1 MKITCEKCSAPYEI
15 EDSRIPVSGFI
26 MKCPACMHSFKVMR
40 GGAPAEAAASAP
52 PPPAMTGSGPP
63 RYHVRR
69 RTGKTFGP
77 FVESAI
83 VTMLQNG
90 KLDGDEQ
97 VSTDGNNWLPLAA
110 VAAFAPWAKPASGE
124 IEDLPAPKGP
134 SPSGIIDLPA
144 PKRPVGMGVGIPD
157 LPTPKGAMPRPPM
170 PGTKAPSPAT
180 KAPVP
185 TAMGIPDLPA
195 PKRPVGMGGG
205 IPDLPA
211 PKGAPAARPPAG
223 KPAMPPPPVST
234 KPPAPTAGPRGIVD
248 LPTPK
253 GPTPTGI
260 VDLPKPKGPTP
271 SGIVDLPT
279 PKGPTALG
287 IPDLPMPK
295 GPVPT
300 GLVDLPTPKGRPSG
314 LDDFDLAPVGGS
326 GALDLGEVDLP
337 TPKAGFGDSLPPPPP
352 PLSLGDMELGG
363 DPNDAAAIISSP
375 GAEEMRSIPDS
386 SIDVVAPRQSNQ
398 LHVDLDAVDGPADSG
413 IDLVAPRGFPA
424 PVAEETDLAPPE
436 MDARPAPRP
445 AAKPARKVAPAVS
458 AAAAPDKRK
467 KMLILGGVFAGGLLI
482 AAAAI
487 MVLKSMGVGGE
498 RIDQVALAKLRTEIA
513 VDNYD
518 VLVRVG
524 TKIKLSAEAQPK
536 NIDQHAMAAQVLALA
551 AIAHRGEAK
560 HANAAAQLIAAIEKN
575 DGNPELTKAR
585 AAVAIAQGHPQ
596 DAEAMLTQLVGEA
609 GKGGNDAFAQLLL
622 GWAQFKGNR
631 AKSAE
636 VTFQKALSL
645 DGKLAGAAWGMAL
658 CRDKAGDK
666 AGVETWAQKTVERSP
681 AHFAALLMQAR
692 EKPEDSIA
700 GLLQLHGSKGSPAE
714 QGDAWALVG
723 SKQLAE
729 LRLDEAEASYKKALV
744 QDPTNQGALLGMGD
758 TLYQLGRF
766 VESKEKLDAAQ
777 KAAPGN
783 LDVIVSLARTQLA
796 LGQPLLAQDLLQAAA
811 KSAPKDARIR
821 LLQGRT
827 EETLDK
833 DGAAER
839 AQALYKQAI
848 DLDPKLVEAY
858 SALAHQALKV
868 SRPDEAQR
876 LAADAMKNAG
886 DNADTRTL
894 IGNVL
899 LAQEDPSKAQI
910 EFQKALEK
918 TPNHLAARMGL
929 AAALEAQKKPDAA
942 LAELEKIRAKVPA
955 YPGLSQ
961 RLGALYQA
969 LGRVD
974 DAAKAYE
981 AALNMPGASIPLKF
995 SAANFF
1001 YGVQKCERARQLTE
1015 QITNEDPKN
1024 SDAYELLARV
1034 WECAGR
1040 RDQAM
1045 MAIHHAIELS
1055 DKPMFHLTKA
1065 RLHEKANQGNDA
1077 LVDYQIAA
1085 DAGHIGDAYIGRASL
1100 LLDHGAN
1107 REAIHDCELALKLD
1121 KNRCDARKL
1130 IGKGNLGL
1138 QNYKVAEGHLREA
1151 THCAPKDPE
1160 AQYLLAQACTGAHDF
1175 PCACSAYWQAAQL
1188 GLKGE
1193 NLGDAYFEA
1202 GMCEK
1207 GRGSQGR
1214 ASEAFK
1220 KCLEVGTDIQK
1231 QNCGKE
1237 LSNLGGFR

>member
-40 GGAPAEAAASAP
+40 AGQPAAAAP
-52 PPPAMTGSGPP
+52 PPPAPLPSAGTGSGPP

-77 FVESAI
+77 FVESAV

-97 VSTDGNNWLPLAA
+97 VSTDGSNWLSLSA
-110 VAAFAPWAKPASGE
+110 VVAFAPWAKAAPNDV

-134 SPSGIIDLPA
+134 SPSGIVDLPA
-144 PKRPVGMGVGIPD
+144 PKRPTPMAHGIPD
-157 LPTPKGAMPRPPM
+157 LPAPKSA
-170 PGTKAPSPAT
+170 S
-180 KAPVP
+180 P

-195 PKRPVGMGGG
+195 PKRPGGFAG

-211 PKGAPAARPPAG
+211 PKAAPAARPPA
-223 KPAMPPPPVST
+223 PAPRPAAPPPP
-234 KPPAPTAGPRGIVD
+234 PPIAPSAGPRGIVDLPTPKGPKPTGIVD

-260 VDLPKPKGPTP
+260 VDLPTPKAAGPLGIPDLPTPKGPTP
-271 SGIVDLPT
+271 TGIVDLPT
-279 PKGPTALG
+279 PKGGPTALG
-287 IPDLPMPK
+287 L
-295 GPVPT
+295 GP
-300 GLVDLPTPKGRPSG
+300 GAKPSG
-314 LDDFDLAPVGGS
+314 LDDFDLAPTGGP

-337 TPKAGFGDSLPPPPP
+337 TPKAGFGDSMPPPPP
-352 PLSLGDMELGG
+352 PLSLGDMDLG
-363 DPNDAAAIISSP
+363 NDTGEAAAIISSP
-375 GAEEMRSIPDS
+375 GAEEMHSIPDS

-398 LHVDLDAVDGPADSG
+398 LHVDLDAVDAPADSG
-413 IDLVAPRGFPA
+413 VDLVAPRGFPA
-424 PVAEETDLAPPE
+424 PAADEPDLAAPE
-436 MDARPAPRP
+436 LEAPRARP
-445 AAKPARKVAPAVS
+445 AAKPAVARKAAQPVS
-458 AAAAPDKRK
+458 AASPEKRK
-467 KMLILGGVFAGGLLI
+467 KMMLLGGVFAGGLLI

-487 MVLKSMGVGGE
+487 LVLKSMGVGGE
-498 RIDQVALAKLRTEIA
+498 KIDAVALAKLRQEIA

-524 TKIKLSAEAQPK
+524 TKIKSSAEAQPK
-536 NIDQHAMAAQVLALA
+536 NIEQHAMAAQVLSLA
-551 AIAHRGEAK
+551 VIAHRGETR
-560 HANAAAQLIAAIEKN
+560 HATAAAQLIASIEKN

-596 DAEAMLTQLVGEA
+596 DAEAMLTQLTGEA
-609 GKGGNDAFAQLLL
+609 GKGGSDAFAQLLL
-622 GWAQFKGNR
+622 GWAQLKGNR

-636 VTFQKALSL
+636 ATFQKALQL
-645 DGKLAGAAWGMAL
+645 DGKLAGAAWGVAL

-666 AGVETWAQKTVERSP
+666 GGMQTWAQKTVERSP
-681 AHFAALLMQAR
+681 SHFAALLVQSR
-692 EKPEDSIA
+692 DKPEDSIA
-700 GLLQLHGSKGSPAE
+700 GLLQLHGAKGSPAE
-714 QGDAWALVG
+714 QADAWALVG
-723 SKQLAE
+723 GKQLAE
-729 LRLDEAEASYKKALV
+729 LRLDEAAESYKKALEK
-744 QDPTNQGALLGMGD
+744 DPANFTALTGMGD

-766 VESKEKLDAAQ
+766 VESKDKLDAAQ

-833 DGAAER
+833 EGAAER

-848 DLDPKLVEAY
+848 DLDPKLIEAY
-858 SALAHQALKV
+858 AALAQQALKV

-876 LAADAMKNAG
+876 LAAEAMKNAG
-886 DNADTRTL
+886 DTADTRTL
-894 IGNVL
+894 VGNVL
-899 LAQEDPSKAQI
+899 LAQDDPSKAQI

-918 TPNHLAARMGL
+918 TPNHLGARMGL

-961 RLGALYQA
+961 RLGSLYQA

-981 AALNMPGASIPLKF
+981 AALALPGAGIPLKF

-1001 YGVQKCERARQLTE
+1001 YGVQKCERARELTE
-1015 QITNEDPKN
+1015 QITNEDSKN
-1024 SDAYELLARV
+1024 SDAYELLARIH
-1034 WECAGR
+1034 ECGGK

-1045 MAIHHAIELS
+1045 LSIHHAIELS
-1055 DKPMFHLTKA
+1055 DKPMYHLTKA
-1065 RLHEKANQGNDA
+1065 RLHEKANQGNEA
-1077 LVDYQIAA
+1077 LVEYQIAA
-1085 DAGHIGDAYIGRASL
+1085 DRGHIGDAYIGRATL

-1121 KNRCDARKL
+1121 KNRCDAHKL
-1130 IGKGNLGL
+1130 KGKGNLGL
-1138 QNYKVAEGHLREA
+1138 QNYKVAEGELREA
-1151 THCAPKDPE
+1151 THCLPKDAE
-1160 AQYLLAQACTGAHDF
+1160 AQYLLAEACSGARDF
-1175 PCACSAYWQAAQL
+1175 ACACEAYWRGPQL
-1188 GLKGE
+1188 GLTGDP
-1193 NLGDAYFEA
+1193 LGDSYFKA
-1202 GMCEK
+1202 GMCERQ
-1207 GRGSQGR
+1207 RGNQSR
-1214 ASEAFK
+1214 AGEAFK
-1220 KCLEVGTDIQK
+1220 KCMEVGTDQQK
-1231 QNCGKE
+1231 RDCGKE
-1237 LSNLGGFR
+1237 LNNLGGFR